1 MKMMIENIKKQM
13 TIFVLLDALLLLF
26 SFFKGFYWIVN
37 SQIAFLS
44 TLSIVLLSF
53 LAYVRKINKQ
63 IALLNENIDVAKD
76 YIDELEDPYDLY
88 DEDKKDKKSSK
99 LKMSMKNLSQTAGSA
114 LSFLRLLGY
123 IFLIAGFF
131 ALIKTKMFLV
141 MPYILGISIVPLG
154 TVLSGILAAY
164 KRKL

>member
-1 MKMMIENIKKQM
+1 MMKMIKNIKKQM
-13 TIFVLLDALLLLF
+13 IIFFVLDALLIAF
-26 SFFKGFYWIVN
+26 SFFKGFYWIIN

-44 TLSIVLLSF
+44 ALSIVLLSF
-53 LAYVRKINKQ
+53 LAYIRKIDKQ
-63 IALLNENIDVAKD
+63 VTLLNESIDVAKD

-88 DEDKKDKKSSK
+88 DENENEKDKKKNK

-114 LSFLRLLGY
+114 LSFLRILGY

-141 MPYILGISIVPLG
+141 LPYILGISIVPVG
-154 TVLSGILAAY
+154 TILSGIFVAD
-164 KRKL
+164 KR